1 MIHNDMGVS
10 INLAYSKWIVYK
22 GESENNMDDDWG
34 TPILGNHHVNPAEW
48 SKPQILWITDVII
61 DGIMGNYVKPYFRS
75 QLG

>member
-1 MIHNDMGVS
+1 
-10 INLAYSKWIVYK
+10 
-22 GESENNMDDDWG
+22 MDDDWG

-48 SKPQILWITDVII
+48 SKPQILWITDGII